1 MFFAT
6 TPSDSALDS
15 IFSASKAAP
24 APAPSAV
31 VKSSKKKAAKEK
43 KPAVAA
49 AAAAAVETTA
59 ADSNDAN
66 DDDDDAIKVD
76 HEVEGDSE
84 NEDDEDDS
92 DSEAKDKEDTL
103 KKINLK
109 KEAAEKER
117 LKNIRSIFIGNLPVK
132 AAEKA
137 TTKKLMA
144 LFKPFGS
151 IESLRFRSIV
161 SLTFHAYFR
170 DPVFL
175 NLKISKCTKA
185 FSNNLPRKV
194 SYLAKE
200 FHPDRDSMNAYLVY
214 KDEESVDKA
223 LGMNGHVFEGKHLRV
238 DKAIKSDTTDSKKS
252 VFLGNLSFDIAD
264 EALWE
269 FFKDC
274 GEVQTVR
281 VVRDKRT
288 NIGKGFGYVQFT
300 ERHAVQ
306 IALKMDGQ
314 ELAGRKIRVT
324 KCAKSPQTLQRLL
337 RKKNGVTAA
346 DAKKDAKK
354 GGARGAVSGAKKSK
368 TAPAF
373 KKPRS
378 TK

>member
-24 APAPSAV
+24 VPVPSAV

-43 KPAVAA
+43 KPAAV
-49 AAAAAVETTA
+49 AAAAAVESPA
-59 ADSNDAN
+59 ADSNDDN
-66 DDDDDAIKVD
+66 DGDDDAIKVD
-76 HEVEGDSE
+76 HEVEGESE
-84 NEDDEDDS
+84 NEDDSDDS

-151 IESLRFRSIV
+151 IESLRFRSI
-161 SLTFHAYFR
+161 
-170 DPVFL
+170 
-175 NLKISKCTKA
+175 A

-223 LGMNGHVFEGKHLRV
+223 LGMNGQVFEGKHLRV

-314 ELAGRKIRVT
+314 ELAGRKLRVT

-337 RKKNGVTAA
+337 RKKNGATAA
-346 DAKKDAKK
+346 DAKKDGKK